1 MFLIQRLN
9 QLAVSV
15 SNLLSYAMSYL
26 ANNNAG
32 LVHTNTTGC
41 QCSVFCGFLCSSCCR
56 GGALPM
62 MSMAIHSCVRFASR
76 FLVCFVR
83 SKSGMVGLTCN
94 MAGSGLIL
102 AHLAG
107 QLVFNVIVFIYL
119 GSACE

>member
-1 MFLIQRLN
+1 MLLRLPDN
-9 QLAVSV
+9 LGAV
-15 SNLLSYAMSYL
+15 YFA
-26 ANNNAG
+26 
-32 LVHTNTTGC
+32 
-41 QCSVFCGFLCSSCCR
+41 
-56 GGALPM
+56 
-62 MSMAIHSCVRFASR
+62 HSFASR

-83 SKSGMVGLTCN
+83 SKSGMVGLTCT